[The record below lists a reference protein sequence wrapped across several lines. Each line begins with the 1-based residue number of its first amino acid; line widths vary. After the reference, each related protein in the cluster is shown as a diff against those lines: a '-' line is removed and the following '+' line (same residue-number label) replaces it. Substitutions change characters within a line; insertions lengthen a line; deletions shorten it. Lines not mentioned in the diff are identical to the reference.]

1 MLTDQLSTILS
12 DNPVQYSRNKA
23 TYFATRFH
31 TSIIGIGTADRDLKR
46 LTVSRCET
54 DLENIKTEY
63 EKLYLRTLSAAVA
76 VS

>member
-1 MLTDQLSTILS
+1 M
-12 DNPVQYSRNKA
+12 QYSGNKA
-23 TYFATRFH
+23 AYFATRFH
-31 TSIIGIGTADRDLKR
+31 NSITGVGTADRDLKR

-63 EKLYLRTLSAAVA
+63 EKLYLRTLANAVA